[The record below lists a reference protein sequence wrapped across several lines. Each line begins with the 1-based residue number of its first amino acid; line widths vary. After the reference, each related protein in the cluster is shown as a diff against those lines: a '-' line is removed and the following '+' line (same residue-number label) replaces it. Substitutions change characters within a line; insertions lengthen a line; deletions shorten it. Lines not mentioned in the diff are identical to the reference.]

1 MRRPVAPA
9 AAPAA
14 VLCQS
19 LPRRFLRLLCL
30 PRRSLTRLC
39 STRLYSTLLGLALLA
54 ALMPAAP
61 AAAEPVRFSDIPG
74 WAADD
79 HAAALAAFRAGCP
92 AAVGRKRAKTAIAVD
107 TAAFRRACAAAAA
120 LPASP
125 DAAIAR
131 RFFET
136 AFTPVRVTT
145 DGFLTGYFEPEVA
158 GSLAPGGPYRTP
170 LYRRPSDLVDLKQG
184 TGALAGFSHAR
195 RDAAGRLSAF
205 DDRAAIEAGALSGQ
219 GLELVWLADPVD
231 AFFVHVQGSARVRL
245 PDGRILRVGYD
256 GKTGHPYTAIGRI
269 LIDRGEIAREE
280 MTAER
285 LAAWLKAHPDEAG
298 ALMAQNRSFVF
309 FRPLDRP
316 AGEGP
321 VGALG
326 VPLVAGRSLA
336 VDPSVQPYGL
346 PVFVSAELPIGPGGA
361 LAPFRRLMAAHDTGS
376 AIKGAGRG
384 DIFVGAGD
392 AAGAVAGR
400 LRHPAE
406 VFVLVPRDG
415 G

>member
-1 MRRPVAPA
+1 MRRPLVPA
-9 AAPAA
+9 AA
-14 VLCQS
+14 
-19 LPRRFLRLLCL
+19 
-30 PRRSLTRLC
+30 
-39 STRLYSTLLGLALLA
+39 LALGTLALA
-54 ALMPAAP
+54 AASLILPADT
-61 AAAEPVRFSDIPG
+61 AAAEAVRFAELPG
-74 WAADD
+74 WANDD

-92 AAVGRKRAKTAIAVD
+92 AAVARKRVKTAVPVD
-107 TAAFRRACAAAAA
+107 AAALRRACKVAASLPAAA
-120 LPASP
+120 
-125 DAAIAR
+125 DAATAR
-131 RFFET
+131 RFFE
-136 AFTPVRVTT
+136 AQFQPVRVAA
-145 DGFLTGYFEPEVA
+145 DGFVTGYFEPEVA
-158 GSLAPGGPYRTP
+158 GSLAPGGPYRVP
-170 LYRRPSDLVDLKQG
+170 LYRRPPDLVDVKGG

-195 RDAAGRLSAF
+195 RGPGGRLTPY
-205 DDRAAIEAGALSGQ
+205 DDRAAIEAGALAGR

-245 PDGRILRVGYD
+245 PDGRVLRVGYD
-256 GKTGHPYTAIGRI
+256 GKNGHPYTAIGRL
-269 LIDRGEIAREE
+269 LIERGEIARED

-298 ALMAQNRSFVF
+298 ALMAANASFVF

-316 AGEGP
+316 ANEGP

-336 VDPSVQPYGL
+336 VDPAVQPYGV
-346 PVFVSAELPIGPGGA
+346 PVFIAADLPIGPGGA

-406 VFVLVPRDG
+406 VFVLVPRGAGDG

>member
-1 MRRPVAPA
+1 MRRPVVPA
-9 AAPAA
+9 AALALAGTLALAA
-14 VLCQS
+14 A
-19 LPRRFLRLLCL
+19 
-30 PRRSLTRLC
+30 SLTL
-39 STRLYSTLLGLALLA
+39 
-54 ALMPAAP
+54 PADT
-61 AAAEPVRFSDIPG
+61 AAAQAVRFADVPG

-79 HAAALAAFRAGCP
+79 HAAALIAFRAGCS
-92 AAVGRKRAKTAIAVD
+92 AAVGRKRTKTAVPVD
-107 TAAFRRACAAAAA
+107 PAAFRRACKVAAS
-120 LPASP
+120 LPARA
-125 DAAIAR
+125 DAATAR
-131 RFFET
+131 RFFE
-136 AFTPVRVTT
+136 AQFAPVRVTA

-170 LYRRPSDLVDLKQG
+170 LYRRPPDLVDLRQP

-205 DDRAAIEAGALSGQ
+205 DDRAAIEAGALSGR

-245 PDGRILRVGYD
+245 PDGRVLRVGYD
-256 GKTGHPYTAIGRI
+256 GKNGHPYTAIGRI
-269 LIDRGEIAREE
+269 LIDRGEIARED
-280 MTAER
+280 MTADR
-285 LAAWLKAHPDEAG
+285 LAAWLKAHPAEAG
-298 ALMAQNRSFVF
+298 TLMAQNRSFVF

-316 AGEGP
+316 ESEGP

-326 VPLVAGRSLA
+326 IPLIAGRSLA
-336 VDPSVQPYGL
+336 IDPSVQPYGL
-346 PVFVSAELPIGPGGA
+346 PVFVVADLPIGPGGA

>member
-1 MRRPVAPA
+1 VRRPVAPA
-9 AAPAA
+9 AARAAAFRPWWPPVGLAA
-14 VLCQS
+14 VL
-19 LPRRFLRLLCL
+19 
-30 PRRSLTRLC
+30 TA
-39 STRLYSTLLGLALLA
+39 ALLTA
-54 ALMPAAP
+54 SATP
-61 AAAEPVRFSDIPG
+61 AAAEPVRFADIPG

-79 HAAALAAFRAGCP
+79 HAAALVAFRAGCR
-92 AAVGRKRAKTAIAVD
+92 AAVARKRTKTAVLVD
-107 TAAFRRACAAAAA
+107 AAAFRRVCATATA
-120 LPASP
+120 LPAGT
-125 DAAIAR
+125 DAATAR
-131 RFFET
+131 RFFESG
-136 AFTPVRVTT
+136 FRPVRITS

-158 GSLAPGGPYRTP
+158 GALAPGGPYRTP
-170 LYRRPSDLVDLKQG
+170 LYRRPPDLVDLKTG
-184 TGALAGFSHAR
+184 TGALSGFSHAR
-195 RDAAGRLSAF
+195 RDASGRLSTF
-205 DDRAAIEAGALSGQ
+205 DDRAAIEAGALSGR

-245 PDGRILRVGYD
+245 PDGRVLRVGYD
-256 GKTGHPYTAIGRI
+256 GKNGHPYTAIGRI
-269 LIDRGEIAREE
+269 LIDRGEIARED
-280 MTAER
+280 MTADR
-285 LAAWLKAHPDEAG
+285 LAAWLKAHPREAG
-298 ALMAQNRSFVF
+298 ALMAENRSFVF

-316 AGEGP
+316 ANEGP

-336 VDPSVQPYGL
+336 VDPSVQPYGV
-346 PVFVSAELPIGPGGA
+346 PVFVAADLPIGPGGA

-392 AAGAVAGR
+392 AAGTVAGR

>member
-1 MRRPVAPA
+1 MRRPFVPA
-9 AAPAA
+9 AALALAGTLSLAA
-14 VLCQS
+14 A
-19 LPRRFLRLLCL
+19 
-30 PRRSLTRLC
+30 
-39 STRLYSTLLGLALLA
+39 TLLL
-54 ALMPAAP
+54 PADK
-61 AAAEPVRFSDIPG
+61 AAAQAVRYADVPG
-74 WAADD
+74 WGNDD

-92 AAVGRKRAKTAIAVD
+92 AAISRKRAKTAVPVD
-107 TAAFRRACAAAAA
+107 PAALRRACQVATS
-120 LPASP
+120 LPAGT
-125 DAAIAR
+125 DRATAR
-131 RFFET
+131 RFFE
-136 AFTPVRVTT
+136 AQFQPVRVTA
-145 DGFLTGYFEPEVA
+145 DGFVTGYFEPEVA
-158 GSLAPGGPYRTP
+158 GSLAPGGPYRVP
-170 LYRRPSDLVDLKQG
+170 LYRRPPDLVDVKTG

-195 RDAAGRLSAF
+195 RAPGGRLTPY
-205 DDRAAIEAGALSGQ
+205 DDRAAIEAGALAGR

-245 PDGRILRVGYD
+245 PDGRVLRVGYD
-256 GKTGHPYTAIGRI
+256 GKNGHPYTAIGRL
-269 LIDRGEIAREE
+269 LIERGEIARED

-298 ALMAQNRSFVF
+298 PLMAANASFVF

-316 AGEGP
+316 ADEGP

-336 VDPSVQPYGL
+336 VDPAVQPYGV
-346 PVFVSAELPIGPGGA
+346 PIFVAADLPIGPGGA

-406 VFVLVPRDG
+406 VFVLVPRGTGDG

>member
-1 MRRPVAPA
+1 MRRPFVPA
-9 AAPAA
+9 AA
-14 VLCQS
+14 
-19 LPRRFLRLLCL
+19 
-30 PRRSLTRLC
+30 
-39 STRLYSTLLGLALLA
+39 LA
-54 ALMPAAP
+54 AALAACLILAP
-61 AAAEPVRFSDIPG
+61 GGRASAEPVRFADVPG

-79 HAAALAAFRAGCP
+79 HAAALAAFRAGCR
-92 AAVGRKRAKTAIAVD
+92 AAVGRKRTATTVPVD
-107 TAAFRRACAAAAA
+107 PAAFRRACATATA
-120 LPASP
+120 LPAAT
-125 DAAIAR
+125 DAATAR
-131 RFFET
+131 SFFES
-136 AFTPVRVTT
+136 AFTPVRVTA
-145 DGFLTGYFEPEVA
+145 DGFLTGYFEPEVT
-158 GSLAPGGPYRTP
+158 GSLAPGGPYRVP
-170 LYRRPSDLVDLKQG
+170 LYRRPPDLVDLKKG
-184 TGALAGFSHAR
+184 TGALAGYSHAR
-195 RDAAGRLSAF
+195 RDAAGRLTAF
-205 DDRAAIEAGALSGQ
+205 DDRAAIEAGALSGR

-269 LIDRGEIAREE
+269 LIDRGEIARED
-280 MTAER
+280 MTADR

-316 AGEGP
+316 ANEGP

-326 VPLVAGRSLA
+326 VPLIAGRSLA
-336 VDPSVQPYGL
+336 VDPSVQPFGL
-346 PVFVSAELPIGPGGA
+346 PVFVAADLPIGPGGG

>member
-1 MRRPVAPA
+1 MRRRVAPA
-9 AAPAA
+9 LALAAALGIWPSLAPA
-14 VLCQS
+14 
-19 LPRRFLRLLCL
+19 
-30 PRRSLTRLC
+30 T
-39 STRLYSTLLGLALLA
+39 
-54 ALMPAAP
+54 PAS
-61 AAAEPVRFSDIPG
+61 AEPVRFADVPG

-79 HAAALAAFRAGCP
+79 HAAALVAFRAGCR
-92 AAVGRKRAKTAIAVD
+92 AAVGRKRARTAVAVD
-107 TAAFRRACAAAAA
+107 PAAFRRACAAATG
-120 LPASP
+120 LPASA
-125 DAAIAR
+125 DAATAR

-136 AFTPVRVTT
+136 EFRPVRVTS

-158 GSLAPGGPYRTP
+158 GALAPGGPYRTP
-170 LYRRPSDLVDLKQG
+170 LYRRPPDLVDLKKG
-184 TGALAGFSHAR
+184 TGALAGHSHAR

-205 DDRAAIEAGALSGQ
+205 DDRAAIEAGALSGR

-245 PDGRILRVGYD
+245 PDGRVLRVGYD
-256 GKTGHPYTAIGRI
+256 GKNGHPYTAIGRV
-269 LIDRGEIAREE
+269 LIDRGEIARED
-280 MTAER
+280 MTADR
-285 LAAWLKAHPDEAG
+285 LAAWLKAHPAEAG

-316 AGEGP
+316 ANEGP

-326 VPLVAGRSLA
+326 VPLIAGRSLA

-346 PVFVSAELPIGPGGA
+346 PVFVVADLPLGLGGA

-392 AAGAVAGR
+392 AAGTVAGR